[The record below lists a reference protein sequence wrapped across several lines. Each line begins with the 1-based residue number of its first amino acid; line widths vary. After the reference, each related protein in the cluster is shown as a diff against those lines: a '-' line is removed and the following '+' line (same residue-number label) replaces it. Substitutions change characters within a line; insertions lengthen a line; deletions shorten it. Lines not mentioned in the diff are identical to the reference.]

1 MHCVEHTKTVTNGH
15 CLRDQRPIEASP
27 LNMDS
32 EHIEAVDMNNERID
46 HKYDAQ
52 SETKLD

>member
-52 SETKLD
+52 SESKLD